1 MANTLR
7 GAFVSFMQTMLI
19 PVPNVIV
26 FQINPESIE
35 HTWSVS
41 AALEAQQQLANPL
54 AVKGYPGE
62 SFSFT
67 LALDANDMIADG
79 SVIAEGIA
87 TASGVYTRIAALEML
102 LYPQGQ
108 GAGGLLGSVSLS
120 AAVGGLS
127 AALGGA
133 AAAAPTPVPQL
144 TVSVVLFVWG
154 PGRIVPV
161 RMTSLAFTEKI
172 YDGLLNPTH
181 VEAKVG
187 LRVLTPDELDHLTGP
202 LKEVCKGAYAYS
214 QGLRQALA
222 TANLAN
228 SVESIIGMLPI

>member
-1 MANTLR
+1 MADTLR
-7 GAFVSFMQTMLI
+7 GAFVSFMDTALV

-35 HTWSVS
+35 HTWTAS
-41 AALEAQQQLANPL
+41 ASLEGQQQQSNPL

-67 LALDANDMIADG
+67 LSLDANDMIADG
-79 SVIAEGIA
+79 SAVAQGIA
-87 TASGVYTRIAALEML
+87 TASGVFTRIAALEML

-108 GAGGLLGSVSLS
+108 GAGGLLGTVSLS
-120 AAVGGLS
+120 VGAGGVSAV
-127 AALGGA
+127 LGGG

-144 TVSVVLFVWG
+144 TVSVLLFVWG

-161 RMTSLAFTEKI
+161 RVTSLAFTEKI

-181 VEAKVG
+181 AEAKIG

-202 LKEVCKGAYAYS
+202 LKTVCKGAYAYS

-228 SVESIIGMLPI
+228 SVESIIGMLPV